1 MNRGDHGDPVLTA
14 MPPGSGKDRART
26 SIDLGDLK
34 HPIVCAAHQVWQT
47 LCGERRMPS
56 RVQMTPRIMREFLK
70 YTALIEVLDG
80 GREFRF
86 RVSADAVNLQQGMTL
101 QGMTTA
107 DIDLRAP
114 GYGTNLNRL
123 YARVCRRRAPHAYR
137 GTYYRPTDGHAFSH
151 ESIMLPLGEDGETV
165 DHVLVVAA

>member
-1 MNRGDHGDPVLTA
+1 
-14 MPPGSGKDRART
+14 
-26 SIDLGDLK
+26 
-34 HPIVCAAHQVWQT
+34 
-47 LCGERRMPS
+47 
-56 RVQMTPRIMREFLK
+56 MRDFLK
-70 YTALIEVLDG
+70 YTALIEVLEG

-123 YARVCRRRAPHAYR
+123 YARVFRRRVPHAYR

-151 ESIMLPLGEDGETV
+151 ESIMLPLGADGETV